1 MVLDIY
7 LGKQT
12 DLETDEWVPWNFL
25 LLGKL

>member
-12 DLETDEWVPWNFL
+12 DLETDEWVSWNFL

>member
-12 DLETDEWVPWNFL
+12 DLETDEWVFWNFL